1 MSDAK
6 HPYQNFVRDLDKILE
21 KGEKLPCGGFKT
33 GKSFVAKAKAPLVL
47 ILAPHPDDECLTG
60 ALPLRLQRE
69 AGWRV
74 AVAPVTL
81 GSRVDRRSARLKELK
96 AACRFLSWDVL
107 APGDAGLPD
116 LMRREAPSLVLMP
129 HAKDANSTHRKVH
142 QMGLRTLGR
151 DTRTLVAETE
161 YWSTMENPN
170 LMVETD
176 RGDTADL
183 IAALSCHRGE
193 VGRNPYHVLL
203 PCWLADGARRGAE
216 LVGGQGSKATKIRF
230 ATLYR
235 LSRWNG
241 RALARASGPGRVCG
255 ARADIAK
262 AI

>member
-1 MSDAK
+1 MK
-6 HPYQNFVRDLDKILE
+6 HPYQKFVRDLDKILG
-21 KGEKLPCGGFKT
+21 KGEKLPCGGFKA
-33 GKSFVAKAKAPLVL
+33 GKPIVAKAKAPRVL

-74 AVAPVTL
+74 AVVPVTL
-81 GSRVDRRSARLKELK
+81 GSRADRRLARLKELN

-107 APGDAGLPD
+107 APGAEGLPD

-142 QMGLRTLGR
+142 QIGLRAIRSLGR
-151 DTRTLVAETE
+151 EARTLVAETE

-170 LMVETD
+170 LMVETN

-183 IAALSCHRGE
+183 VASLSCHRGE

-203 PCWLADGARRGAE
+203 SCWLADGARRGAE
-216 LVGGQGSKATKIRF
+216 LVGGQGAKATQIRF

-241 RALARASGPGRVCG
+241 RALARASGPGRVC
-255 ARADIAK
+255 AAHADIAK
-262 AI
+262 AL